1 MSTYRDKC
9 EQLYQDYQKL
19 DTEAKNARLEAD
31 INRDKYIEL
40 RNMLISSKNILV
52 QLKTNLTNSYLVEIK
67 EQIESI
73 DKLLEFS

>member
-52 QLKTNLTNSYLVEIK
+52 QLKTNPTNGYLVEIK

>member
-9 EQLYQDYQKL
+9 EQLYSDYRKL

-52 QLKTNLTNSYLVEIK
+52 QLKTNPTNGYLVEIK